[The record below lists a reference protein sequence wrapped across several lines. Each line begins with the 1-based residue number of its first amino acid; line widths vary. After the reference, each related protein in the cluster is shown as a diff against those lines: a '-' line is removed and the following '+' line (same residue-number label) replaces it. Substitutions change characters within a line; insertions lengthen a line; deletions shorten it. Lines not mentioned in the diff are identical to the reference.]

1 MEFLL
6 PFHIAAGGVALAAGA
21 LALAVRKGAPAHR
34 RGGLAFV
41 ATMLVMGLTGAAIA
55 AAHASPASVVA
66 GLLTAYLVTTALLT
80 VRAAGP
86 GSRRAAGALM
96 LAGLGIGLVS
106 VAWGIDGMARHGAVR
121 DGVPTAIYFV
131 FGGVA
136 LLGGAGDL
144 RLLRAG
150 GIAGARRLAR
160 HLWRM
165 CFAFWIATASF
176 FMGQA
181 AVIPAPLRIMPL
193 LATLAFLPLAAM
205 LYWLWRVRLRGS
217 LRGVLV
223 AAPPPAT
230 SAPELVP

>member
-1 MEFLL
+1 MDLLL
-6 PFHIAAGGVALAAGA
+6 PFHIVAGGVALGAGA
-21 LALAVRKGAPAHR
+21 VALSVQKGGSVHR
-34 RGGLAFV
+34 RVGLWFV
-41 ATMLVMGLTGAAIA
+41 VAMLVMGLTGAAIA
-55 AAHASPASVVA
+55 AAHASAASVVA

-80 VRAAGP
+80 VRPARP

-106 VAWGIDGMARHGAVR
+106 VAWGLDTMARHGAVR
-121 DGVPTAIYFV
+121 DGIPTAIYFV

-136 LLGGAGDL
+136 LLAGAGDV

-165 CFAFWIATASF
+165 CFGLWIATASF
-176 FMGQA
+176 FLGQA
-181 AVIPAPLRIMPL
+181 VVIPAPLRIMPL
-193 LATLAFLPLAAM
+193 LAVLAFLPLAAM

-223 AAPPPAT
+223 AEPAP
-230 SAPELVP
+230 